1 MTILY
6 LVPTG
11 YNLAK
16 RGLERMATRK
26 KPGAPI
32 GAVRNPKGKNQYVE
46 EVGQGK
52 TEVLRL
58 RISSDLKE
66 KLAELAQTQDTTL
79 TELVLDALKKAY
91 TVTA

>member
-1 MTILY
+1 
-6 LVPTG
+6 
-11 YNLAK
+11 
-16 RGLERMATRK
+16 MAGRK

-58 RISSDLKE
+58 RISLELKE
-66 KLAELAQTQDTTL
+66 ELAAIAQAQDTTL
-79 TELVLDALKKAY
+79 TELVLNALEKTYK
-91 TVTA
+91 VTA